1 MSEQEKRVA
10 PRVIVKIDGAVSPN
24 GRTRKEVKVE
34 NISQTGVLIR
44 SSLPVFSL
52 SRVQLTLILDGKSF
66 ESQAICV
73 RVTTNPPW
81 EAGLHFVEV
90 DEESRRALDEFL
102 DKRLTDNEEN

>member
-10 PRVIVKIDGAVSPN
+10 PRVAVDLEGSVSPN
-24 GRTRKEVKVE
+24 GRTRKEIKIA
-34 NISQTGVLIR
+34 NISQSGVLIR
-44 SSLPVFSL
+44 SSIPVFSL
-52 SRVQLTLILDGKSF
+52 SRVQLTLVLDGKSF

-81 EAGLHFVEV
+81 EAGLHFVDI

-102 DKRLTDNEEN
+102 NKRLATDEDN